1 LNNVSHFQMARAA
14 LSGGQNRDSSAA
26 FEASRRPLHGL
37 AARVA
42 L

>member
-1 LNNVSHFQMARAA
+1 MMRAA
-14 LSGGQNRDSSAA
+14 LSGGQNYDSSAA
-26 FEASRRPLHGL
+26 SEASRHPLHGL